1 MKGVSEGRK
10 DHGNSVWAREWAQ
23 GPRRER
29 QGTSD
34 REPLGQARRIK
45 GRTSNKDLVF
55 MVLGL

>member
-34 REPLGQARRIK
+34 REPLGQASFA
-45 GRTSNKDLVF
+45 GAFVVPSVP
-55 MVLGL
+55 